1 MSSSISNS
9 SPPSAADFFDGFF
22 KARAGLTSP
31 GAPFELVDSADAQG
45 HPLKAFKNA
54 FPHLPALLNAGRT
67 HGAKEFIVQDGE
79 RWGFDRFFAAAD
91 ALAGHLQHTLGV
103 QPGDRVAIAMRNR
116 PEWAVAFVAASLAGA
131 VPVPLNSY
139 GLHDELAAALRL
151 TTPRV
156 LVADTPRL
164 ERLGAALGD
173 VVASV
178 VEVPEVPAAQGAS
191 GSAGVP
197 PGRTDECGAAS
208 GPHLAASC
216 HAWSTLIAPG
226 GPAACAPSPQP
237 DDPGLI
243 LFTSGAT
250 SQAKGV
256 VSSHRAVCQALFNI
270 DFIGALS
277 AMTSPQAIAGFMQRG
292 YAPTTL
298 TAVPLFHVSGL
309 HAQLLSALRHGRRL
323 VFMRRWDPARAL
335 ELIRDEHITQF
346 NGAPSMVL
354 QLLEQPG
361 FDRSGAARSLGGLGF
376 GGAGLPQRLIDQV
389 GCHMAGTMSGIGFGL
404 TETNGVGAAASGLL
418 FEHAPRCA
426 GALSPLV
433 ECRIVDDAGQPL
445 PAGQSGEIWLRGV
458 SLMQGYWGQPQATEQ
473 VLRDGWFR
481 TGDVG
486 LLDEHGLLQV
496 VDRLK
501 DVINRNGE
509 KIAAAEVESCLL
521 MNPQVQEVAVYSVPD
536 DATGE
541 AVVAEVVPRHGTSPK
556 VDDLRAHAAAH
567 LAAYK
572 VPQYLL
578 VRTEPLPRNPAGKA
592 LKAPLRKVFLR
603 GHAP

>member
-1 MSSSISNS
+1 MSSSTPDTFTP
-9 SPPSAADFFDGFF
+9 SPADFFDGFF

-54 FPHLPALLNAGRT
+54 FPHLPALLNAGRA
-67 HGAKEFIVQDGE
+67 HGPKEFIVQDGE
-79 RWGFDRFFAAAD
+79 RWSLERFFAAAD
-91 ALAGHLQHTLGV
+91 ALAGHLQHTLDV

-164 ERLGAALGD
+164 QRLAASVAAL
-173 VVASV
+173 VAHV
-178 VEVPEVPAAQGAS
+178 VEVPEESMPPVDPALSAQPQA
-191 GSAGVP
+191 AGVH
-197 PGRTDECGAAS
+197 RLDA
-208 GPHLAASC
+208 
-216 HAWSTLIAPG
+216 LIVPG
-226 GPAACAPSPQP
+226 GPVAQAPAPRP
-237 DDPGLI
+237 EDPALI

-250 SQAKGV
+250 SEAKGV
-256 VSSHRAVCQALFNI
+256 VSSHRAICQAMFNI
-270 DFIGALS
+270 DFIGAIS

-292 YAPTTL
+292 FAPTTL

-309 HAQLLSALRHGRRL
+309 HAQLLSSLRHGRRL
-323 VFMRRWDPARAL
+323 VFMRRWDAARAL
-335 ELIRDEHITQF
+335 ELIRAEHITQF

-361 FDRSGAARSLGGLGF
+361 FDRADSARSLGGLGF
-376 GGAGLPQRLIDQV
+376 GGAGLPQRLIDEV
-389 GCHMAGTMSGIGFGL
+389 ARHMGGTMTGIGFGL

-418 FEHAPRCA
+418 FEQAPRA
-426 GALSPLV
+426 SGALSPLM
-433 ECRIVDDAGQPL
+433 ECRIADEQGHSLPVGQP
-445 PAGQSGEIWLRGV
+445 GEIWLRGV
-458 SLMQGYWGQPQATEQ
+458 SLMDGYWQQPEATARALQ
-473 VLRDGWFR
+473 DGWFR

-486 LLDEHGLLQV
+486 LLDEHGLLRV

-521 MNPQVQEVAVYSVPD
+521 LHPQVQEVAVYGVPD

-541 AVVAEVVPRHGTSPK
+541 AVVAEVVPRPHTAPTPE
-556 VDDLRAHAAAH
+556 DLRGHAAAH

-572 VPQYLL
+572 VPLYVQ

-592 LKAPLRKVFLR
+592 LKSPLRQAFLGSR
-603 GHAP
+603 AR

>member
-9 SPPSAADFFDGFF
+9 SPPGAADFFVGFF

-31 GAPFELVDSADAQG
+31 GAPFELVESADAQG

-54 FPHLPALLNAGRT
+54 FPHLPALLNAGRA
-67 HGAKEFIVQDGE
+67 HSAKEFIVQDGE
-79 RWGFDRFFAAAD
+79 RWSFDRFFAAAD

-156 LVADTPRL
+156 LLTDTPRL
-164 ERLGAALGD
+164 ERLGASVAAL
-173 VVASV
+173 VAQV
-178 VEVPEVPAAQGAS
+178 VEVPDSSTSTTHPSEAAQHRP
-191 GSAGVP
+191 AGQ
-197 PGRTDECGAAS
+197 
-208 GPHLAASC
+208 HLLEA
-216 HAWSTLIAPG
+216 LIAPG
-226 GPAACAPSPQP
+226 GPVAQAPAPRP
-237 DDPGLI
+237 EDPALI

-256 VSSHRAVCQALFNI
+256 VSSHRAVCQAMFNI
-270 DFIGALS
+270 DFIGAIS

-292 YAPTTL
+292 FAPTTL

-309 HAQLLSALRHGRRL
+309 HAQMLSSLRHGRRL

-361 FDRSGAARSLGGLGF
+361 FDRADAARSLSGLGF
-376 GGAGLPQRLIDQV
+376 GGAGLPQRLIDEV
-389 GCHMAGTMSGIGFGL
+389 ARHMGGTMTGIGFGL

-418 FEHAPRCA
+418 FEHAPRA
-426 GALSPLV
+426 SGALSPLI
-433 ECRIVDDAGQPL
+433 ECRIADEQGHALAP
-445 PAGQSGEIWLRGV
+445 GQSGEIWLRGV
-458 SLMQGYWGQPQATEQ
+458 SVMDGYWQQPEATARALQ
-473 VLRDGWFR
+473 DGWFR

-486 LLDEHGLLQV
+486 LLDEHGLLRV

-521 MNPQVQEVAVYSVPD
+521 LHPQVQEVAVYGVPD

-541 AVVAEVVPRHGTSPK
+541 AVVAEVVPRQGTAPSANE
-556 VDDLRAHAAAH
+556 LRAHAASH

-572 VPQYLL
+572 VPLHLL
-578 VRTEPLPRNPAGKA
+578 LRVEPLPRNPAGKA
-592 LKAPLRKVFLR
+592 LKSPLREAFRLSR
-603 GHAP
+603 AG

>member
-1 MSSSISNS
+1 MSSSTPDTFTP
-9 SPPSAADFFDGFF
+9 SPADFLDGFF

-45 HPLKAFKNA
+45 HPHKAFKNA
-54 FPHLPALLNAGRT
+54 FPHLSALLIAGRA
-67 HGAKEFIVQDGE
+67 HGPKEFIVQDGE
-79 RWGFDRFFAAAD
+79 RWSFDRFFAAAD

-164 ERLGAALGD
+164 QRLAAS
-173 VVASV
+173 VAGLVAQV
-178 VEVPEVPAAQGAS
+178 VEVPEESMPPAEPTLSAQPQA
-191 GSAGVP
+191 AGVH
-197 PGRTDECGAAS
+197 RLDA
-208 GPHLAASC
+208 
-216 HAWSTLIAPG
+216 LIAPG
-226 GPAACAPSPQP
+226 GPVAQVPAPRPE
-237 DDPGLI
+237 DPALI

-250 SQAKGV
+250 SEAKGV
-256 VSSHRAVCQALFNI
+256 VSSHRAVCQAIFNI
-270 DFIGALS
+270 DFIGAIS

-292 YAPTTL
+292 FAPTTL

-309 HAQLLSALRHGRRL
+309 HAQLLSSLRHGRRL

-335 ELIRDEHITQF
+335 ELIRAEHITQF

-361 FDRSGAARSLGGLGF
+361 FDRADAARSLGGLGF
-376 GGAGLPQRLIDQV
+376 GGAGLPQRLIDEV
-389 GCHMAGTMSGIGFGL
+389 ARHMSGTMTGIGFGL

-418 FEHAPRCA
+418 FEQAPRA
-426 GALSPLV
+426 SGALSPLM
-433 ECRIVDDAGQPL
+433 ECRIADEQGHALAP
-445 PAGQSGEIWLRGV
+445 GQSGEIWLRGI
-458 SLMQGYWGQPQATEQ
+458 SLMDGYWQQPEATARALQ
-473 VLRDGWFR
+473 DGWFR

-486 LLDEHGLLQV
+486 LLDEHGLLRV

-521 MNPQVQEVAVYSVPD
+521 LHPQVQEVAVYGVPD

-541 AVVAEVVPRHGTSPK
+541 AVVAEVVPRPHTAPTPE
-556 VDDLRAHAAAH
+556 DLRGHAAAH

-572 VPQYLL
+572 VPLYVQL
-578 VRTEPLPRNPAGKA
+578 RTEPLPRNPAGKA
-592 LKAPLRKVFLR
+592 LKSPLRQAFLGSR
-603 GHAP
+603 AR

>member
-1 MSSSISNS
+1 MSSSTSDTSSNAAG
-9 SPPSAADFFDGFF
+9 AADFLDGFF

-31 GAPFELVDSADAQG
+31 GAPFELIDSADAHG
-45 HPLKAFKNA
+45 RPLKAFKNA
-54 FPHLPALLNAGRT
+54 FPHLPALLNTGRA

-79 RWGFDRFFAAAD
+79 RWNFERFFAAAD

-164 ERLGAALGD
+164 ERLGASAPAL
-173 VVASV
+173 VAQV
-178 VEVPEVPAAQGAS
+178 MEVPESSTSTSDPSAATHHS
-191 GSAGVP
+191 SA
-197 PGRTDECGAAS
+197 RL
-208 GPHLAASC
+208 HLLD
-216 HAWSTLIAPG
+216 TLIAPG
-226 GPAACAPSPQP
+226 GPVAQAPAPRP
-237 DDPGLI
+237 EDPALI

-250 SQAKGV
+250 SEAKGV
-256 VSSHRAVCQALFNI
+256 VSSHRAVCQAMFNI
-270 DFIGALS
+270 DFIGAIS

-292 YAPTTL
+292 FAPTTL

-309 HAQLLSALRHGRRL
+309 HAQLLSSLRHGRRL

-335 ELIRDEHITQF
+335 GLIRDEHITQF

-376 GGAGLPQRLIDQV
+376 GGAGLPQRLIDEV
-389 GCHMAGTMSGIGFGL
+389 SRHMTGTMTGIGFGL

-418 FEHAPRCA
+418 FEQAPRAA
-426 GALSPLV
+426 GALSPLM
-433 ECRIVDDAGQPL
+433 ECRIVDEQGHALPVGQP
-445 PAGQSGEIWLRGV
+445 GEIWLRGV
-458 SLMQGYWGQPQATEQ
+458 SLMDGYWNQPEATVRALQE
-473 VLRDGWFR
+473 GWFR

-486 LLDEHGLLQV
+486 LLDERGLLQV

-521 MNPQVQEVAVYSVPD
+521 LHPQVQEVAVYGVPN

-541 AVVAEVVPRHGTSPK
+541 AVVAEVVPRPDTSPTSEE
-556 VDDLRAHAAAH
+556 LRRYAADH

-572 VPQYLL
+572 VPLHVR

-592 LKAPLRKVFLR
+592 LKSPLRQAFLAS
-603 GHAP
+603 GTH